1 MTIFNK
7 LEKILGKDRIKQNF
21 NLSPY
26 LTLRTKTT
34 AGFYFEANTR
44 DDLIAAKKA
53 SLEANL
59 SLFIIGGGSNL
70 VVTKSQL
77 SGFIVRNKYMAK
89 KIVQDNETY
98 IILSVS
104 SGYPV
109 SRLVKETTD
118 QGLSGFEFQLGLPG
132 TVGGAIYM
140 NSKWTHPLTYFGDNL
155 TNACLVDSKAQVK
168 TVDRN
173 YFHFAYD
180 YSILHRTKEI
190 VLEAEFK
197 LNKTDPIILKK
208 HAKEALYYR
217 KKTQPIGV
225 FSSGCFFKNVSVD
238 EMKKI
243 GSPTTSAGYL
253 IDKAGLKGKSVGN
266 FVVSDIHANFIVNK
280 GEGNPKDLVRLVKIV
295 KDRVK
300 EKFGI
305 ILREEVLII

>member
-1 MTIFNK
+1 MTVFNK
-7 LEKILGKDRIKQNF
+7 LEKILGKNKVKQNV

-26 LTLRTKTT
+26 LTLRTKTI
-34 AGFYFEANTR
+34 ARFYFEANTR
-44 DDLIAAKKA
+44 EDLVAAKKA
-53 SLEANL
+53 SLET
-59 SLFIIGGGSNL
+59 SLPMFMIGGGSNMVIAKPQL
-70 VVTKSQL
+70 VGL
-77 SGFIVRNKYMAK
+77 IVRNRYMVK
-89 KIVQDNETY
+89 KIVEDNGTY

-104 SGYPV
+104 SGYPA

-155 TNACLVDSKAQVK
+155 IKACLIDSKAQVK

-180 YSILHRTKEI
+180 YSILQKTKEI
-190 VLEAEFK
+190 LLEAEFK
-197 LNKTDPIILKK
+197 MKRTDPNLLKK
-208 HAKEALYYR
+208 QAKEALDYR
-217 KKTQPIGV
+217 KKTQPMGV
-225 FSSGCFFKNVSVD
+225 FSSGCFFRNISVD

-243 GSPTTSAGYL
+243 SSPTTSAGYL

-266 FVVSDIHANFIVNK
+266 FVVSDVHANFIINK
-280 GEGNPKDLVRLVKIV
+280 GEGNPKDLVELVKII

-305 ILREEVLII
+305 TLNEEVLII